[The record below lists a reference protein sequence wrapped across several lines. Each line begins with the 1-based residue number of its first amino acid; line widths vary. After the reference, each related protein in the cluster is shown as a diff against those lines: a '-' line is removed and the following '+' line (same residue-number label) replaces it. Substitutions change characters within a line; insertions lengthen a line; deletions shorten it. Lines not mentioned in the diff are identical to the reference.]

1 MYWQEETNEE
11 QTVIPGDVV
20 DLLFQL
26 DCRTLPVDHAW
37 ALHEGV
43 SRVLP
48 WFASEPMAGLHLI
61 HGADSGNGWERPQ
74 ASGDLLYL
82 SRRTRLILRLPDHRL
97 EQAGSLS
104 GNRLEIAGNR
114 MDIGR
119 AKPRPLSLTTILYS
133 RYVVAEGEQ
142 GEDEFITWA
151 VEQLRGLGLR
161 FKKVLCGKQSAFHMP
176 KGPITTRSLM
186 VADLPYEDALE
197 LQKQGIGPMRQMG
210 FGLFIPQKSF

>member
-1 MYWQEETNEE
+1 MYWQEETNDE
-11 QTVIPGDVV
+11 QTLIPEDVV
-20 DLLFQL
+20 DLLFRL

-43 SRVLP
+43 SRALP

-82 SRRTRLILRLPDHRL
+82 SRRTRLILRLPGHRL
-97 EQAGSLS
+97 EQAWELS
-104 GNRLEIAGNR
+104 GTCLDVAGHR

-119 AKPRPLSLTTILYS
+119 AKPRPLSLSTILYS

-142 GEDEFITWA
+142 EEDEFITWA
-151 VEQLRGLGLR
+151 VDQLQRLRLR
-161 FKKVLCGKQSAFHMP
+161 FKKVLCGKQSAFQIP
-176 KGPITTRSLM
+176 AGLVNTRSLM
-186 VADLPYEDALE
+186 VAGLPYEDALE

>member
-1 MYWQEETNEE
+1 MYWQEETNDE
-11 QTVIPGDVV
+11 QTVIPEDVV

-104 GNRLEIAGNR
+104 GACLDIAGHR

-142 GEDEFITWA
+142 GEDEFIAWA
-151 VEQLRGLGLR
+151 VDQLQGLR
-161 FKKVLCGKQSAFHMP
+161 LEIQESPVRQAVGISHPERPDNHPQSHGGRP
-176 KGPITTRSLM
+176 
-186 VADLPYEDALE
+186 AL
-197 LQKQGIGPMRQMG
+197 
-210 FGLFIPQKSF
+210 